1 MPKQT
6 FLKRTDETPPV
17 RNGEFVATST
27 VLQIS
32 QLAMTSPFVG
42 DFQII
47 GQGRLIVGE
56 HPDLGERFIVT
67 SGGAFAF
74 NAAGTRTFAVWTRGD
89 GVHTGGDVYLG
100 HPDNFLLYDQS
111 EGTLGLYTAAG
122 AGFIADSD
130 GSLFA
135 GDSDGAHMRWSSASR
150 ALEIRNGEDVKI
162 SLDANGDG
170 LFDGMVYASG
180 GRIYGQMQV
189 DGLFRA
195 GDVDGPSISLG
206 RFERL
211 NESNVLVESSEIV
224 ATDAANLPWF
234 RVVAGGSTPGGGWF
248 QVGNPGDYQQRMTYD
263 GTRLA
268 LDGDIYAR
276 GGEFA
281 GAVEITTGA
290 IYFGGGRGVLNSTGM
305 ALQSSTLGNE
315 GYNAVTWRTDLA
327 DAATNNLYIYAQ
339 EALSQNQVYIEQPA
353 TTTAG
358 TGTINVYAR
367 GTSSGTINLISLDT
381 GTPEISSL
389 SINSALGVRVTGITA
404 LGDGGATNYAQFDAD
419 GTFSLAGTAR
429 YERHVQIDAIATGA
443 VVNQPTPSD
452 FFTVGGLQYPT
463 TGAKYAFCQWEVPDD
478 WDGGDVYFEINWFP
492 DSGAISGT
500 AAVRWT
506 VEYRAI
512 AEGEA
517 INTGTSVT
525 LDNGAGGDT
534 GDYIQ
539 YQTKHT
545 RVTLTYNNA
554 NQPLAKQDHVYFKVS
569 RDTGVANDFSGSV
582 TVSAYE
588 IIYTST
594 GLPTSN

>member
-1 MPKQT
+1 MPKSAI
-6 FLKRTDETPPV
+6 LKRTDETPPV

-100 HPDNFLLYDQS
+100 HPDNFLMYDQS

-170 LFDGMVYASG
+170 LFDGTIYASG

-234 RVVAGGSTPGGGWF
+234 RVVAGGGTPGGGWF

-263 GTRLA
+263 GERLS

-276 GGEFA
+276 GGEIISLD
-281 GAVEITTGA
+281 VTGTLT
-290 IYFGGGRGVLNSTGM
+290 FGGGNMMDNEGIKLLAGGGVGAQFQNSVSWVDPANEAIAVARMYADKTGDNTFYM
-305 ALQSSTLGNE
+305 ALNKQTASGDVFPELYVSSDGS
-315 GYNAVTWRTDLA
+315 D
-327 DAATNNLYIYAQ
+327 
-339 EALSQNQVYIEQPA
+339 
-353 TTTAG
+353 
-358 TGTINVYAR
+358 
-367 GTSSGTINLISLDT
+367 
-381 GTPEISSL
+381 
-389 SINSALGVRVTGITA
+389 ALGARATFQA
-404 LGDGGATNYAQFDAD
+404 LGDTKIARIVASVTPGGNSSVITVSE
-419 GTFSLAGTAR
+419 TLAFYGVSPVSR
-429 YERHVQIDAIATGA
+429 QLLPTGA
-443 VVNQPTPSD
+443 GK
-452 FFTVGGLQYPT
+452 TVDNVISALQALGL
-463 TGAKYAFCQWEVPDD
+463 
-478 WDGGDVYFEINWFP
+478 
-492 DSGAISGT
+492 
-500 AAVRWT
+500 VRQ
-506 VEYRAI
+506 
-512 AEGEA
+512 
-517 INTGTSVT
+517 S
-525 LDNGAGGDT
+525 
-534 GDYIQ
+534 
-539 YQTKHT
+539 
-545 RVTLTYNNA
+545 
-554 NQPLAKQDHVYFKVS
+554 
-569 RDTGVANDFSGSV
+569 
-582 TVSAYE
+582 
-588 IIYTST
+588 
-594 GLPTSN
+594 

>member
-170 LFDGMVYASG
+170 FFDGTIYVSG

-195 GDVDGPSISLG
+195 GNVDGPSISLG

-234 RVVAGGSTPGGGWF
+234 RVVAGGSTAGGGWF
-248 QVGNPGDYQQRMTYD
+248 QVGNPGDYAGRMIYD
-263 GTRLA
+263 GETLQVANWIVDSERLRSPGGTLNLSTTEGVQFIGMSTEELLADRGRMLTFWSSATDPRPTHRISAYLNDETPDNHRLVVQAQPLDAFRGSLYAGVISTQQAQTRLRSIGGYDTVNQQQA
-268 LDGDIYAR
+268 YIDLWAYREEGSGVFTHSRIDISADIIYPVPYTAATIP
-276 GGEFA
+276 GGTIQNGGLINSNGTYEPGA
-281 GAVEITTGA
+281 GAGLYA
-290 IYFGGGRGVLNSTGM
+290 YFGGYWKPLALVADGWEAVDSGDSGMTAGNVQFYTCDATGGKIDI
-305 ALQSSTLGNE
+305 ALP
-315 GYNAVTWRTDLA
+315 
-327 DAATNNLYIYAQ
+327 AATAKPRDWEYTFYKSDASGNAI
-339 EALSQNQVYIEQPA
+339 
-353 TTTAG
+353 
-358 TGTINVYAR
+358 TI
-367 GTSSGTINLISLDT
+367 
-381 GTPEISSL
+381 
-389 SINSALGVRVTGITA
+389 
-404 LGDGGATNYAQFDAD
+404 DAD
-419 GTFSLAGTAR
+419 GA
-429 YERHVQIDAIATGA
+429 AT
-443 VVNQPTPSD
+443 
-452 FFTVGGLQYPT
+452 
-463 TGAKYAFCQWEVPDD
+463 
-478 WDGGDVYFEINWFP
+478 I
-492 DSGAISGT
+492 
-500 AAVRWT
+500 
-506 VEYRAI
+506 
-512 AEGEA
+512 
-517 INTGTSVT
+517 
-525 LDNGAGGDT
+525 NGAAT
-534 GDYIQ
+534 YVLTTQ
-539 YQTKHT
+539 YQAVTIR
-545 RVTLTYNNA
+545 RVGA
-554 NQPLAKQDHVYFKVS
+554 NWAIKSK
-569 RDTGVANDFSGSV
+569 A
-582 TVSAYE
+582 
-588 IIYTST
+588 
-594 GLPTSN
+594 

>member
-100 HPDNFLLYDQS
+100 HPDNFLMYDQS

-135 GDSDGAHMRWSSASR
+135 GDSDGAHMRWNSASR
-150 ALEIRNGEDVKI
+150 ALEVRNGEDVKI

-170 LFDGMVYASG
+170 FFDGTIYASG

-206 RFERL
+206 RFERTNDL
-211 NESNVLVESSEIV
+211 SELVESSEII
-224 ATDAANLPWF
+224 ATDTNNLPWF
-234 RVVAGGSTPGGGWF
+234 HVVAGGGTAGGGWF
-248 QVGNPGDYQQRMTYD
+248 QVGNPGDYQQRLTYD
-263 GTRLA
+263 GARLA

-276 GGEFA
+276 GGE
-281 GAVEITTGA
+281 IIDLTLTGNLTMD
-290 IYFGGGRGVLNSTGM
+290 GGSIIADT
-305 ALQSSTLGNE
+305 
-315 GYNAVTWRTDLA
+315 VTID
-327 DAATNNLYIYAQ
+327 D
-339 EALSQNQVYIEQPA
+339 
-353 TTTAG
+353 
-358 TGTINVYAR
+358 
-367 GTSSGTINLISLDT
+367 
-381 GTPEISSL
+381 
-389 SINSALGVRVTGITA
+389 TGIT
-404 LGDGGATNYAQFDAD
+404 
-419 GTFSLAGTAR
+419 
-429 YERHVQIDAIATGA
+429 IDALLGKYDSGGIRWIKNSDATEYLRIGTQVDLGSITA
-443 VVNQPTPSD
+443 NVIDSQGVKLSLVSSD
-452 FFTVGGLQYPT
+452 DINILTSSSNEVIIGTSANTGLR
-463 TGAKYAFCQWEVPDD
+463 V
-478 WDGGDVYFEINWFP
+478 
-492 DSGAISGT
+492 GAISSAAALGLFGVTVIERPTTSHASASFTVNSGT
-500 AAVRWT
+500 AVNDASTFDGYTIKQIVKALRD
-506 VEYRAI
+506 
-512 AEGEA
+512 
-517 INTGTSVT
+517 
-525 LDNGAGGDT
+525 LGA
-534 GDYIQ
+534 
-539 YQTKHT
+539 
-545 RVTLTYNNA
+545 LT
-554 NQPLAKQDHVYFKVS
+554 
-569 RDTGVANDFSGSV
+569 
-582 TVSAYE
+582 
-588 IIYTST
+588 
-594 GLPTSN
+594 

>member
-1 MPKQT
+1 MPKSAI
-6 FLKRTDETPPV
+6 LKRTDETPPV

-100 HPDNFLLYDQS
+100 HPDNFLMYDQS

-170 LFDGMVYASG
+170 FFDGTIYASG

-234 RVVAGGSTPGGGWF
+234 RVVAGGSTAGGGWF
-248 QVGNPGDYQQRMTYD
+248 QVGNPGDYAGRMTYD
-263 GTRLA
+263 GETLQVASWIVDSERLRSPGGTLNLSTTEGVQFIGTSTEELLADRGRMLTFWSSATDPRPTHHISAHLNDETPDNHRLVVQVQPLDAFRGSLYAGVISTQQAQTRLRSIGGYDTVNQQQA
-268 LDGDIYAR
+268 YIDLWAYREEGGGVFTHSRIDISADIIYPVPYTAATIP
-276 GGEFA
+276 GGTIQNGGLINSNGTYEPGA
-281 GAVEITTGA
+281 GAGLYA
-290 IYFGGGRGVLNSTGM
+290 YFGGYWKPLALVADGWEAVDSGDSGMTAGNVQFYTCDATGGKIDI
-305 ALQSSTLGNE
+305 ALP
-315 GYNAVTWRTDLA
+315 
-327 DAATNNLYIYAQ
+327 AATAKPRDWEYTFYK
-339 EALSQNQVYIEQPA
+339 SD
-353 TTTAG
+353 
-358 TGTINVYAR
+358 
-367 GTSSGTINLISLDT
+367 SSANAIAI
-381 GTPEISSL
+381 
-389 SINSALGVRVTGITA
+389 
-404 LGDGGATNYAQFDAD
+404 DAD
-419 GTFSLAGTAR
+419 GS
-429 YERHVQIDAIATGA
+429 AT
-443 VVNQPTPSD
+443 
-452 FFTVGGLQYPT
+452 
-463 TGAKYAFCQWEVPDD
+463 
-478 WDGGDVYFEINWFP
+478 I
-492 DSGAISGT
+492 
-500 AAVRWT
+500 
-506 VEYRAI
+506 
-512 AEGEA
+512 
-517 INTGTSVT
+517 
-525 LDNGAGGDT
+525 NGA
-534 GDYIQ
+534 
-539 YQTKHT
+539 
-545 RVTLTYNNA
+545 LTYTLS
-554 NQPLAKQDHVYFKVS
+554 NQHQA
-569 RDTGVANDFSGSV
+569 V
-582 TVSAYE
+582 TIRRVGADWAIKSKA
-588 IIYTST
+588 
-594 GLPTSN
+594 

>member
-17 RNGEFVATST
+17 RNGEFVATAT

-100 HPDNFLLYDQS
+100 HPDNFLMYDQS

-135 GDSDGAHMRWSSASR
+135 GDMDGAHMRWSSASR
-150 ALEIRNGEDVKI
+150 ALEIRNREDVKI

-170 LFDGMVYASG
+170 FFDGAIYASG

-211 NESNVLVESSEIV
+211 NESNVLVESSEII

-234 RVVAGGSTPGGGWF
+234 HVVAGGSTAGGGWF
-248 QVGNPGDYQQRMTYD
+248 QVGNPGDYAGRMTYD
-263 GTRLA
+263 GETLQVANWIVDSERLRSPGGILNLSTTEGVQFIGMSTEELLADRGRMLTFWSSASDPRPTHRISAFLNDETPDNHRLVVQAQPLDAFRGSLYAGVISTQQAQTRLRSIGGYNTVNQQQA
-268 LDGDIYAR
+268 YIDLWAYREEGGGAFTHSRIDISADIIYPMPYTAATIP
-276 GGEFA
+276 GGTIQNGGLLNSNGTYEPGA
-281 GAVEITTGA
+281 GAGLYA
-290 IYFGGGRGVLNSTGM
+290 YFGGYWKPLALVADGWEAVDSGDSGM
-305 ALQSSTLGNE
+305 
-315 GYNAVTWRTDLA
+315 
-327 DAATNNLYIYAQ
+327 
-339 EALSQNQVYIEQPA
+339 
-353 TTTAG
+353 TAG
-358 TGTINVYAR
+358 NVQFYTCDATGGNI
-367 GTSSGTINLISLDT
+367 TINLPAATAKPRDWEYTFYKSDASGNT
-381 GTPEISSL
+381 
-389 SINSALGVRVTGITA
+389 ITI
-404 LGDGGATNYAQFDAD
+404 DAD
-419 GTFSLAGTAR
+419 GA
-429 YERHVQIDAIATGA
+429 ATINGA
-443 VVNQPTPSD
+443 TTYVLTTQHQAVTIRR
-452 FFTVGGLQYPT
+452 VG
-463 TGAKYAFCQWEVPDD
+463 A
-478 WDGGDVYFEINWFP
+478 N
-492 DSGAISGT
+492 
-500 AAVRWT
+500 WT
-506 VEYRAI
+506 VKSKA
-512 AEGEA
+512 
-517 INTGTSVT
+517 
-525 LDNGAGGDT
+525 
-534 GDYIQ
+534 
-539 YQTKHT
+539 
-545 RVTLTYNNA
+545 
-554 NQPLAKQDHVYFKVS
+554 
-569 RDTGVANDFSGSV
+569 
-582 TVSAYE
+582 
-588 IIYTST
+588 
-594 GLPTSN
+594 

>member
-1 MPKQT
+1 MPKSAI
-6 FLKRTDETPPV
+6 LKRTDETPPV

-100 HPDNFLLYDQS
+100 HPDNFLMYDQS

-150 ALEIRNGEDVKI
+150 ALEVRNGEDVKI

-170 LFDGMVYASG
+170 FFDGTIYASG

-211 NESNVLVESSEIV
+211 NESNVLVESSEII

-234 RVVAGGSTPGGGWF
+234 HVVAGGSTPGGGWF

-263 GTRLA
+263 GERLS

-276 GGEFA
+276 GGE
-281 GAVEITTGA
+281 IIDLTLTGNLTMDGGSIIA
-290 IYFGGGRGVLNSTGM
+290 DTVTIDDTGIIIDALLGKYDGGGIRWIDDATSNEYLRIGTQVDLGSVTGSVIDS
-305 ALQSSTLGNE
+305 QT
-315 GYNAVTWRTDLA
+315 TDLFITSA
-327 DAATNNLYIYAQ
+327 ENIYIKPGSGKTVDIGGDA
-339 EALSQNQVYIEQPA
+339 
-353 TTTAG
+353 
-358 TGTINVYAR
+358 
-367 GTSSGTINLISLDT
+367 
-381 GTPEISSL
+381 
-389 SINSALGVRVTGITA
+389 
-404 LGDGGATNYAQFDAD
+404 NYAQFAAD
-419 GTFSLAGTAR
+419 GTLTLAGTAR
-429 YERHVQIDAIATGA
+429 YERHVQIEAVTTGA
-443 VVNQPTPSD
+443 VANQTTDVD
-452 FFTVGGLQYPT
+452 FFTAGGLQYPT
-463 TGAKYAFCQWEVPDD
+463 TGAKYAFCQWKIPDD
-478 WDGGDVYFEINWFP
+478 WDGGDVYFEIDWFP
-492 DSGAISGT
+492 DSGATTGT
-500 AAVRWT
+500 DAIRWT

-512 AEGEA
+512 AEGEL
-517 INTGTSVT
+517 INNGTSVT

-534 GDYIQ
+534 TDYSQ

-545 RVTLTYNNA
+545 RFTMAYNNA
-554 NQPLAKQDHVYFKVS
+554 NQPLTAQDHVYFKVS
-569 RDTGVANDFSGSV
+569 RDTSVANDFGGSV
-582 TVSAYE
+582 TVTAYE

-594 GLPTSN
+594 GFPSSN

>member
-100 HPDNFLLYDQS
+100 HPDNFLMYDQS
-111 EGTLGLYTAAG
+111 EGTLGLYTVAG

-170 LFDGMVYASG
+170 FFDGTIYASG

-234 RVVAGGSTPGGGWF
+234 RVVAGGSTAGGGWF
-248 QVGNPGDYQQRMTYD
+248 QVGNPGDYAGRMTYD
-263 GTRLA
+263 GETLQVASWIVDSDRLRSPGGILNLSTTEGVQFIGIETTA
-268 LDGDIYAR
+268 LTQDTGRMLTFWAADGDAWPTHRISAYLSDEAVDSHRLVIQAQPLPDFRGSVYLGTTSYKEAKTRVRAIGGYDTVNQQQAYIDLWAYREEGGGAFTHSRIDLSADIIYPMPYTAATIP
-276 GGEFA
+276 GGTIQNGGMLNSNGTYEPGA
-281 GAVEITTGA
+281 GAGLYA
-290 IYFGGGRGVLNSTGM
+290 YFGGYWKPLALVADGWEAVDSGDSGMTAGNVQFYTCDATGGKIDI
-305 ALQSSTLGNE
+305 ALP
-315 GYNAVTWRTDLA
+315 
-327 DAATNNLYIYAQ
+327 AATAKPRDWEYTFYK
-339 EALSQNQVYIEQPA
+339 SD
-353 TTTAG
+353 
-358 TGTINVYAR
+358 
-367 GTSSGTINLISLDT
+367 SSANAIAI
-381 GTPEISSL
+381 
-389 SINSALGVRVTGITA
+389 
-404 LGDGGATNYAQFDAD
+404 DAD
-419 GTFSLAGTAR
+419 GS
-429 YERHVQIDAIATGA
+429 AT
-443 VVNQPTPSD
+443 
-452 FFTVGGLQYPT
+452 
-463 TGAKYAFCQWEVPDD
+463 
-478 WDGGDVYFEINWFP
+478 I
-492 DSGAISGT
+492 
-500 AAVRWT
+500 
-506 VEYRAI
+506 
-512 AEGEA
+512 
-517 INTGTSVT
+517 
-525 LDNGAGGDT
+525 NGA
-534 GDYIQ
+534 
-539 YQTKHT
+539 
-545 RVTLTYNNA
+545 LTYTLSNQHQAVTIRRVGA
-554 NQPLAKQDHVYFKVS
+554 NWAIKSK
-569 RDTGVANDFSGSV
+569 A
-582 TVSAYE
+582 
-588 IIYTST
+588 
-594 GLPTSN
+594 

>member
-1 MPKQT
+1 MPKSAI
-6 FLKRTDETPPV
+6 LKRTDQNPPV
-17 RNGEFVATST
+17 RNGEFVATAT

-42 DFQII
+42 DFQIT

-74 NAAGTRTFAVWTRGD
+74 NASGTRTFAVWTRSD

-100 HPDNFLLYDQS
+100 HPDNFLMYDQS

-170 LFDGMVYASG
+170 LFDGTIYASG

-263 GTRLA
+263 GERLS

-276 GGEFA
+276 GGEIISLD
-281 GAVEITTGA
+281 VTGTLT
-290 IYFGGGRGVLNSTGM
+290 FGGGNMMDNEGIKLLAGGGVGAQFQNSVSWVDPANEAIAVARMYADKTGDNTFYM
-305 ALQSSTLGNE
+305 ALNKQTASGDVFPDLYVSSDGS
-315 GYNAVTWRTDLA
+315 D
-327 DAATNNLYIYAQ
+327 
-339 EALSQNQVYIEQPA
+339 
-353 TTTAG
+353 
-358 TGTINVYAR
+358 
-367 GTSSGTINLISLDT
+367 
-381 GTPEISSL
+381 
-389 SINSALGVRVTGITA
+389 ALGARATFQA
-404 LGDGGATNYAQFDAD
+404 LGDTKIARIVASVTPGGNSSVITVSE
-419 GTFSLAGTAR
+419 TLAFYGVSPVSR
-429 YERHVQIDAIATGA
+429 QLLPTGA
-443 VVNQPTPSD
+443 GK
-452 FFTVGGLQYPT
+452 TVDNVISALQALGL
-463 TGAKYAFCQWEVPDD
+463 
-478 WDGGDVYFEINWFP
+478 
-492 DSGAISGT
+492 
-500 AAVRWT
+500 VRQ
-506 VEYRAI
+506 
-512 AEGEA
+512 
-517 INTGTSVT
+517 S
-525 LDNGAGGDT
+525 
-534 GDYIQ
+534 
-539 YQTKHT
+539 
-545 RVTLTYNNA
+545 
-554 NQPLAKQDHVYFKVS
+554 
-569 RDTGVANDFSGSV
+569 
-582 TVSAYE
+582 
-588 IIYTST
+588 
-594 GLPTSN
+594 

>member
-1 MPKQT
+1 MPKSAI
-6 FLKRTDETPPV
+6 LKRTDQNPPV
-17 RNGEFVATST
+17 RNGEFVATAT

-100 HPDNFLLYDQS
+100 HPDNFLMYDQS
-111 EGTLGLYTAAG
+111 EGTLGLYTVAG

-170 LFDGMVYASG
+170 FFDGTIYASG

-234 RVVAGGSTPGGGWF
+234 HVVAGGSTAGGGWF
-248 QVGNPGDYQQRMTYD
+248 QVGNPGDYAGRMTYD
-263 GTRLA
+263 GETLQVANWIVDSERLRSP
-268 LDGDIYAR
+268 G
-276 GGEFA
+276 
-281 GAVEITTGA
+281 
-290 IYFGGGRGVLNSTGM
+290 
-305 ALQSSTLGNE
+305 
-315 GYNAVTWRTDLA
+315 
-327 DAATNNLYIYAQ
+327 
-339 EALSQNQVYIEQPA
+339 
-353 TTTAG
+353 
-358 TGTINVYAR
+358 
-367 GTSSGTINLISLDT
+367 GTINLSTTEGVQFIGTSTEELLADRGRMLTFWSSASDPRPTHRISAYLNDETPDNHRLVVQAQPLDAFR
-381 GTPEISSL
+381 GSLYAGVISTQQAQTRL
-389 SINSALGVRVTGITA
+389 RSIGGYNTVNQQQAYIDIWAYREEG
-404 LGDGGATNYAQFDAD
+404 GGAFTHSRIDLSADIIYPMPYTAATIPGGTIQNGGLLNSNGTYEPGAGAGLYAYFGGYWKPLALVADGWEAVDSGDSGMTAGNVQFYTCDATGGKIDIALPAATAKPRDWEYTFYKSDSSANAIAIDAD
-419 GTFSLAGTAR
+419 GS
-429 YERHVQIDAIATGA
+429 AT
-443 VVNQPTPSD
+443 
-452 FFTVGGLQYPT
+452 
-463 TGAKYAFCQWEVPDD
+463 
-478 WDGGDVYFEINWFP
+478 I
-492 DSGAISGT
+492 
-500 AAVRWT
+500 
-506 VEYRAI
+506 
-512 AEGEA
+512 
-517 INTGTSVT
+517 
-525 LDNGAGGDT
+525 NGA
-534 GDYIQ
+534 
-539 YQTKHT
+539 
-545 RVTLTYNNA
+545 LTYTLSNQHQAVTIRRVGA
-554 NQPLAKQDHVYFKVS
+554 NWAIKSK
-569 RDTGVANDFSGSV
+569 A
-582 TVSAYE
+582 
-588 IIYTST
+588 
-594 GLPTSN
+594 

>member
-1 MPKQT
+1 MPKSAI
-6 FLKRTDETPPV
+6 LKRTDETPPV

-100 HPDNFLLYDQS
+100 HPDNFLMYDQS

-170 LFDGMVYASG
+170 LFDGTIYASG

-234 RVVAGGSTPGGGWF
+234 HVVAGGGTPGGGWF

-263 GTRLA
+263 GERLS

-276 GGEFA
+276 GGEIISLD
-281 GAVEITTGA
+281 VTGTLT
-290 IYFGGGRGVLNSTGM
+290 FGGGNMMDNEGIKLLAGGGVGAQFQNSVSWVDPANEAIAVARMYADKTGDNTFYM
-305 ALQSSTLGNE
+305 ALNKQTASGDVFPELYVSSDGS
-315 GYNAVTWRTDLA
+315 D
-327 DAATNNLYIYAQ
+327 
-339 EALSQNQVYIEQPA
+339 
-353 TTTAG
+353 
-358 TGTINVYAR
+358 
-367 GTSSGTINLISLDT
+367 
-381 GTPEISSL
+381 
-389 SINSALGVRVTGITA
+389 ALGARATFQA
-404 LGDGGATNYAQFDAD
+404 LGDTKIARIVASVTPGGNSSVITVSE
-419 GTFSLAGTAR
+419 TLAFYGVSPVSR
-429 YERHVQIDAIATGA
+429 QLLPTGA
-443 VVNQPTPSD
+443 GK
-452 FFTVGGLQYPT
+452 TVDNVISALQALGL
-463 TGAKYAFCQWEVPDD
+463 
-478 WDGGDVYFEINWFP
+478 
-492 DSGAISGT
+492 
-500 AAVRWT
+500 VRQ
-506 VEYRAI
+506 
-512 AEGEA
+512 
-517 INTGTSVT
+517 S
-525 LDNGAGGDT
+525 
-534 GDYIQ
+534 
-539 YQTKHT
+539 
-545 RVTLTYNNA
+545 
-554 NQPLAKQDHVYFKVS
+554 
-569 RDTGVANDFSGSV
+569 
-582 TVSAYE
+582 
-588 IIYTST
+588 
-594 GLPTSN
+594 

>member
-1 MPKQT
+1 MPKSAI
-6 FLKRTDETPPV
+6 LKRTDQNPPV
-17 RNGEFVATST
+17 RNGEFVATAT

-100 HPDNFLLYDQS
+100 HPDNFLMYDQS
-111 EGTLGLYTAAG
+111 EGTLGLYTVAG

-170 LFDGMVYASG
+170 FFDGTIYASG

-234 RVVAGGSTPGGGWF
+234 RVVAGGGTPGGGWF

-263 GTRLA
+263 GERLS

-276 GGEFA
+276 GGEIISLD
-281 GAVEITTGA
+281 VTGTLT
-290 IYFGGGRGVLNSTGM
+290 FGGGNMMDNEGIKLLAGGGVGAQFQNSVSWVDPANEAIAVARMYADQTGDNTFYM
-305 ALQSSTLGNE
+305 ALNKQTASGDVFPELYVSSDGS
-315 GYNAVTWRTDLA
+315 D
-327 DAATNNLYIYAQ
+327 
-339 EALSQNQVYIEQPA
+339 
-353 TTTAG
+353 
-358 TGTINVYAR
+358 
-367 GTSSGTINLISLDT
+367 
-381 GTPEISSL
+381 
-389 SINSALGVRVTGITA
+389 ALGARATFQA
-404 LGDGGATNYAQFDAD
+404 LGDTKIARIVASVTPGGNSSVITVSD
-419 GTFSLAGTAR
+419 TLAFYGASP
-429 YERHVQIDAIATGA
+429 VACQLLPTGA
-443 VVNQPTPSD
+443 GK
-452 FFTVGGLQYPT
+452 TVDNVISALQALGL
-463 TGAKYAFCQWEVPDD
+463 
-478 WDGGDVYFEINWFP
+478 
-492 DSGAISGT
+492 
-500 AAVRWT
+500 VRQ
-506 VEYRAI
+506 
-512 AEGEA
+512 
-517 INTGTSVT
+517 S
-525 LDNGAGGDT
+525 
-534 GDYIQ
+534 
-539 YQTKHT
+539 
-545 RVTLTYNNA
+545 
-554 NQPLAKQDHVYFKVS
+554 
-569 RDTGVANDFSGSV
+569 
-582 TVSAYE
+582 
-588 IIYTST
+588 
-594 GLPTSN
+594 

>member
-1 MPKQT
+1 MPKSAI
-6 FLKRTDETPPV
+6 LKRTDQNPPV
-17 RNGEFVATST
+17 RNGEFVATAT

-74 NAAGTRTFAVWTRGD
+74 NASGTRTFAVWTRSD

-100 HPDNFLLYDQS
+100 HPDNFLMYDQS

-170 LFDGMVYASG
+170 LFDGTIYASG

-234 RVVAGGSTPGGGWF
+234 HVVAGGGTPGGGWF

-263 GTRLA
+263 GERLS

-276 GGEFA
+276 GGEIISLD
-281 GAVEITTGA
+281 VTGTLT
-290 IYFGGGRGVLNSTGM
+290 FGGGNMMDNEGIKLLAGGGVGAQFQNSVSWVDPANTAIAVARMYADKTGDNTFYM
-305 ALQSSTLGNE
+305 ALNKQTASGDVFPDLYVSSDGS
-315 GYNAVTWRTDLA
+315 D
-327 DAATNNLYIYAQ
+327 
-339 EALSQNQVYIEQPA
+339 
-353 TTTAG
+353 
-358 TGTINVYAR
+358 
-367 GTSSGTINLISLDT
+367 
-381 GTPEISSL
+381 
-389 SINSALGVRVTGITA
+389 ALGARATFQA
-404 LGDGGATNYAQFDAD
+404 LGDTKIARIVASVTPGGNSSVITVSE
-419 GTFSLAGTAR
+419 TLAFYGVSPVSR
-429 YERHVQIDAIATGA
+429 QLLPTGA
-443 VVNQPTPSD
+443 GK
-452 FFTVGGLQYPT
+452 TVDNVISALQALGL
-463 TGAKYAFCQWEVPDD
+463 
-478 WDGGDVYFEINWFP
+478 
-492 DSGAISGT
+492 
-500 AAVRWT
+500 VRQ
-506 VEYRAI
+506 
-512 AEGEA
+512 
-517 INTGTSVT
+517 S
-525 LDNGAGGDT
+525 
-534 GDYIQ
+534 
-539 YQTKHT
+539 
-545 RVTLTYNNA
+545 
-554 NQPLAKQDHVYFKVS
+554 
-569 RDTGVANDFSGSV
+569 
-582 TVSAYE
+582 
-588 IIYTST
+588 
-594 GLPTSN
+594 

>member
-1 MPKQT
+1 
-6 FLKRTDETPPV
+6 V
-17 RNGEFVATST
+17 RNGEFVATAT

-42 DFQII
+42 DFQIT

-74 NAAGTRTFAVWTRGD
+74 NASGTRTFAVWTRSD

-100 HPDNFLLYDQS
+100 HPDNFLMYDQS

-170 LFDGMVYASG
+170 LFDGTIYASG

-234 RVVAGGSTPGGGWF
+234 HVVAGGGTPGGGWF

-263 GTRLA
+263 GERLS

-276 GGEFA
+276 GGEIISLD
-281 GAVEITTGA
+281 VTGTLT
-290 IYFGGGRGVLNSTGM
+290 FGGGNMMDNEGIKLLAGGGVGAQFQNSVSWVDPANEAIAVARMYADKTGDNTFYM
-305 ALQSSTLGNE
+305 ALNKQTASGDVFPDLYVSSDGS
-315 GYNAVTWRTDLA
+315 D
-327 DAATNNLYIYAQ
+327 
-339 EALSQNQVYIEQPA
+339 
-353 TTTAG
+353 
-358 TGTINVYAR
+358 
-367 GTSSGTINLISLDT
+367 
-381 GTPEISSL
+381 
-389 SINSALGVRVTGITA
+389 ALGARATFQA
-404 LGDGGATNYAQFDAD
+404 LGDTKIARIVASVTPGGNSSVITVSE
-419 GTFSLAGTAR
+419 TLAFYGVSPVSR
-429 YERHVQIDAIATGA
+429 QLLPTGA
-443 VVNQPTPSD
+443 GK
-452 FFTVGGLQYPT
+452 TVDNVISALQALGL
-463 TGAKYAFCQWEVPDD
+463 
-478 WDGGDVYFEINWFP
+478 
-492 DSGAISGT
+492 
-500 AAVRWT
+500 VRQ
-506 VEYRAI
+506 
-512 AEGEA
+512 
-517 INTGTSVT
+517 S
-525 LDNGAGGDT
+525 
-534 GDYIQ
+534 
-539 YQTKHT
+539 
-545 RVTLTYNNA
+545 
-554 NQPLAKQDHVYFKVS
+554 
-569 RDTGVANDFSGSV
+569 
-582 TVSAYE
+582 
-588 IIYTST
+588 
-594 GLPTSN
+594 

>member
-17 RNGEFVATST
+17 RNGEFVATAT

-170 LFDGMVYASG
+170 RFDGMVYASG
-180 GRIYGQMQV
+180 GRFYGEIQV
-189 DGLFRA
+189 DSRLRA
-195 GDVDGPSISLG
+195 GDVDGPSVTFG
-206 RFERL
+206 KFERI
-211 NESNVLVESSEIV
+211 NDVGDLVESSEIV

-263 GTRLA
+263 GERLS

-276 GGEFA
+276 GGEIIDLD
-281 GAVEITTGA
+281 VTGA
-290 IYFGGGRGVLNSTGM
+290 LKFGGGNLLDNEGLRLLAGGG
-305 ALQSSTLGNE
+305 AGATLGNSISW
-315 GYNAVTWRTDLA
+315 VD
-327 DAATNNLYIYAQ
+327 
-339 EALSQNQVYIEQPA
+339 PA
-353 TTTAG
+353 NTA
-358 TGTINVYAR
+358 IVISRVYADKT
-367 GTSSGTINLISLDT
+367 GDNTFYVELNKQTAAGNVFPDLFVSSGGSDD
-381 GTPEISSL
+381 
-389 SINSALGVRVTGITA
+389 LGARATFQA
-404 LGDGGATNYAQFDAD
+404 LGDTKNASIVASVTPGGNSSVITVSE
-419 GTFSLAGTAR
+419 TLAFYGASP
-429 YERHVQIDAIATGA
+429 VACQLLPTGA
-443 VVNQPTPSD
+443 GK
-452 FFTVGGLQYPT
+452 TVDNVISALQALGL
-463 TGAKYAFCQWEVPDD
+463 
-478 WDGGDVYFEINWFP
+478 
-492 DSGAISGT
+492 
-500 AAVRWT
+500 VRQ
-506 VEYRAI
+506 
-512 AEGEA
+512 
-517 INTGTSVT
+517 S
-525 LDNGAGGDT
+525 
-534 GDYIQ
+534 
-539 YQTKHT
+539 
-545 RVTLTYNNA
+545 
-554 NQPLAKQDHVYFKVS
+554 
-569 RDTGVANDFSGSV
+569 
-582 TVSAYE
+582 
-588 IIYTST
+588 
-594 GLPTSN
+594 

>member
-1 MPKQT
+1 MPKSAI
-6 FLKRTDETPPV
+6 LKRTDQNPPV
-17 RNGEFVATST
+17 RNGEFVATAT

-42 DFQII
+42 DFQIT

-74 NAAGTRTFAVWTRGD
+74 NASGTRTFAVWTRSD

-100 HPDNFLLYDQS
+100 HPDNFLMYDQS

-170 LFDGMVYASG
+170 LFDGTIYASG

-234 RVVAGGSTPGGGWF
+234 HVVAGGGTPGGGWF

-263 GTRLA
+263 GERLS

-276 GGEFA
+276 GGEIISLD
-281 GAVEITTGA
+281 VTGTLT
-290 IYFGGGRGVLNSTGM
+290 FGGGNMMDNEGIKLLAGGGVGAQFQNSVSWVDPANEAIAVARMYADKTGDNTFYM
-305 ALQSSTLGNE
+305 ALNKQTASGDVFPELYVSSDGS
-315 GYNAVTWRTDLA
+315 D
-327 DAATNNLYIYAQ
+327 
-339 EALSQNQVYIEQPA
+339 
-353 TTTAG
+353 
-358 TGTINVYAR
+358 
-367 GTSSGTINLISLDT
+367 
-381 GTPEISSL
+381 
-389 SINSALGVRVTGITA
+389 ALGARATFQA
-404 LGDGGATNYAQFDAD
+404 LGDTKIARIVASVTPGGNSSVITVSE
-419 GTFSLAGTAR
+419 TLAFYGVSPVSR
-429 YERHVQIDAIATGA
+429 QLLPTGA
-443 VVNQPTPSD
+443 GK
-452 FFTVGGLQYPT
+452 TVDNVISALQALGL
-463 TGAKYAFCQWEVPDD
+463 
-478 WDGGDVYFEINWFP
+478 
-492 DSGAISGT
+492 
-500 AAVRWT
+500 VRQ
-506 VEYRAI
+506 
-512 AEGEA
+512 
-517 INTGTSVT
+517 S
-525 LDNGAGGDT
+525 
-534 GDYIQ
+534 
-539 YQTKHT
+539 
-545 RVTLTYNNA
+545 
-554 NQPLAKQDHVYFKVS
+554 
-569 RDTGVANDFSGSV
+569 
-582 TVSAYE
+582 
-588 IIYTST
+588 
-594 GLPTSN
+594 

>member
-1 MPKQT
+1 MPKSAI
-6 FLKRTDETPPV
+6 LKRTDQNPPV
-17 RNGEFVATST
+17 RNGEFVATAT

-42 DFQII
+42 DFQIT

-74 NAAGTRTFAVWTRGD
+74 NASGTRTFAVWTRSD

-100 HPDNFLLYDQS
+100 HPDNFLMYDQS

-170 LFDGMVYASG
+170 LFDGTIYASG

-234 RVVAGGSTPGGGWF
+234 HVVAGGGTPGGGWF

-263 GTRLA
+263 GERLS

-276 GGEFA
+276 GGEIISLD
-281 GAVEITTGA
+281 VTGTLT
-290 IYFGGGRGVLNSTGM
+290 FGGGNMMDNEGIKLLAGGGVGAQFQNSVSWVDPANTAIAVARMYADKTGDNTFYM
-305 ALQSSTLGNE
+305 ALNKQTASGDVFPE
-315 GYNAVTWRTDLA
+315 
-327 DAATNNLYIYAQ
+327 LY
-339 EALSQNQVYIEQPA
+339 V
-353 TTTAG
+353 
-358 TGTINVYAR
+358 
-367 GTSSGTINLISLDT
+367 SSGGSD
-381 GTPEISSL
+381 
-389 SINSALGVRVTGITA
+389 ALGARATFQA
-404 LGDGGATNYAQFDAD
+404 LGDTKIARIVANVTPGGNSSVITVSE
-419 GTFSLAGTAR
+419 TLAFYGVSPVSR
-429 YERHVQIDAIATGA
+429 QLLPTGA
-443 VVNQPTPSD
+443 GK
-452 FFTVGGLQYPT
+452 TVDNVISALQALGL
-463 TGAKYAFCQWEVPDD
+463 
-478 WDGGDVYFEINWFP
+478 
-492 DSGAISGT
+492 
-500 AAVRWT
+500 VRQ
-506 VEYRAI
+506 
-512 AEGEA
+512 
-517 INTGTSVT
+517 S
-525 LDNGAGGDT
+525 
-534 GDYIQ
+534 
-539 YQTKHT
+539 
-545 RVTLTYNNA
+545 
-554 NQPLAKQDHVYFKVS
+554 
-569 RDTGVANDFSGSV
+569 
-582 TVSAYE
+582 
-588 IIYTST
+588 
-594 GLPTSN
+594 

>member
-1 MPKQT
+1 MPKSAI
-6 FLKRTDETPPV
+6 LKRTDQNPPV
-17 RNGEFVATST
+17 RNGEFVATAT

-100 HPDNFLLYDQS
+100 HPDNFLMYDQS

-170 LFDGMVYASG
+170 FFDGTIYASG

-211 NESNVLVESSEIV
+211 NESNALVESSEII

-234 RVVAGGSTPGGGWF
+234 HVVAGGSTAGGGWF
-248 QVGNPGDYQQRMTYD
+248 QVGNPGDYAGRMTYD
-263 GTRLA
+263 GETLQVANWIVDSERLRSPGGILNLSTVEGVQFIGFETTALTQDVGRMVTFWAAEGDAWPTHRISAYVNDSETPDNHRLVIQAQPLPDFRGSVYLGATSYKEAKTRVRAIGGYDTVNQQQAYIDLWA
-268 LDGDIYAR
+268 YREELGGAFTHSRIDLSADIVYPMPYTAATIP
-276 GGEFA
+276 GGTIQNGGLLNSNGTYEPGA
-281 GAVEITTGA
+281 GAGLYA
-290 IYFGGGRGVLNSTGM
+290 YFGGYWKPL
-305 ALQSSTLGNE
+305 ALVADGWEALDVSDDGATAGNVQFYTCSASGGAFTVNLPAATAKPRDWEYTFYKSDSSA
-315 GYNAVTWRTDLA
+315 NAVT
-327 DAATNNLYIYAQ
+327 I
-339 EALSQNQVYIEQPA
+339 
-353 TTTAG
+353 
-358 TGTINVYAR
+358 
-367 GTSSGTINLISLDT
+367 
-381 GTPEISSL
+381 
-389 SINSALGVRVTGITA
+389 
-404 LGDGGATNYAQFDAD
+404 DAD
-419 GTFSLAGTAR
+419 GA
-429 YERHVQIDAIATGA
+429 AT
-443 VVNQPTPSD
+443 
-452 FFTVGGLQYPT
+452 
-463 TGAKYAFCQWEVPDD
+463 
-478 WDGGDVYFEINWFP
+478 I
-492 DSGAISGT
+492 
-500 AAVRWT
+500 
-506 VEYRAI
+506 
-512 AEGEA
+512 
-517 INTGTSVT
+517 
-525 LDNGAGGDT
+525 NGAAT
-534 GDYIQ
+534 YALTTQ
-539 YQTKHT
+539 YQAVTIR
-545 RVTLTYNNA
+545 RVGA
-554 NQPLAKQDHVYFKVS
+554 NWAVK
-569 RDTGVANDFSGSV
+569 
-582 TVSAYE
+582 
-588 IIYTST
+588 ST
-594 GLPTSN
+594 A

>member
-1 MPKQT
+1 MPKSAI
-6 FLKRTDETPPV
+6 LKRTDQNPPV
-17 RNGEFVATST
+17 RNGEFVATAT

-42 DFQII
+42 DFQIT

-74 NAAGTRTFAVWTRGD
+74 NASGTRTFAVWTRSD

-100 HPDNFLLYDQS
+100 HPDNFLMYDQS

-170 LFDGMVYASG
+170 LFDGTIYASG

-234 RVVAGGSTPGGGWF
+234 HVVAGGGTPGGGWF

-263 GTRLA
+263 GERLS

-276 GGEFA
+276 GGEIISLD
-281 GAVEITTGA
+281 VTGTLT
-290 IYFGGGRGVLNSTGM
+290 FGGGNMMDNEGIKLLAGGGVGAQFQNSVSWVDPANEAIAVARMYADKTGDNTFYM
-305 ALQSSTLGNE
+305 ALNKQTASGDVFPDLYVSSDGS
-315 GYNAVTWRTDLA
+315 D
-327 DAATNNLYIYAQ
+327 
-339 EALSQNQVYIEQPA
+339 
-353 TTTAG
+353 
-358 TGTINVYAR
+358 
-367 GTSSGTINLISLDT
+367 
-381 GTPEISSL
+381 
-389 SINSALGVRVTGITA
+389 ALGARATFQA
-404 LGDGGATNYAQFDAD
+404 LGDTKIARIVASVTPGGNSSVITVSE
-419 GTFSLAGTAR
+419 TLAFYGVSPVSR
-429 YERHVQIDAIATGA
+429 QLLPTGA
-443 VVNQPTPSD
+443 GK
-452 FFTVGGLQYPT
+452 TVDNVISALQALGL
-463 TGAKYAFCQWEVPDD
+463 
-478 WDGGDVYFEINWFP
+478 
-492 DSGAISGT
+492 
-500 AAVRWT
+500 VRQ
-506 VEYRAI
+506 
-512 AEGEA
+512 
-517 INTGTSVT
+517 S
-525 LDNGAGGDT
+525 
-534 GDYIQ
+534 
-539 YQTKHT
+539 
-545 RVTLTYNNA
+545 
-554 NQPLAKQDHVYFKVS
+554 
-569 RDTGVANDFSGSV
+569 
-582 TVSAYE
+582 
-588 IIYTST
+588 
-594 GLPTSN
+594 

>member
-1 MPKQT
+1 MPKSAI
-6 FLKRTDETPPV
+6 LKRTDETPPV

-56 HPDLGERFIVT
+56 HPDLGERFTVT

-74 NAAGTRTFAVWTRGD
+74 NASGTRTFAVWTRGD

-100 HPDNFLLYDQS
+100 HPDNFLMYDQS

-170 LFDGMVYASG
+170 LFDGTIYASG

-234 RVVAGGSTPGGGWF
+234 HVVAGGGTPGGGWF

-263 GTRLA
+263 GERLS

-276 GGEFA
+276 GGEIISLD
-281 GAVEITTGA
+281 VTGTLT
-290 IYFGGGRGVLNSTGM
+290 FGGGNMMDNEGIKLLAGGGVGAQFQNSVSWVDPANEAIAVARMYADKTGDNTFYM
-305 ALQSSTLGNE
+305 ALNKQTASGDVFPELYVSSDGS
-315 GYNAVTWRTDLA
+315 D
-327 DAATNNLYIYAQ
+327 
-339 EALSQNQVYIEQPA
+339 
-353 TTTAG
+353 
-358 TGTINVYAR
+358 
-367 GTSSGTINLISLDT
+367 
-381 GTPEISSL
+381 
-389 SINSALGVRVTGITA
+389 ALGARATFQA
-404 LGDGGATNYAQFDAD
+404 LGDTKIARIVASVTPGGNSSVITVSE
-419 GTFSLAGTAR
+419 TLAFYGVSPVSR
-429 YERHVQIDAIATGA
+429 QLLPTGA
-443 VVNQPTPSD
+443 GK
-452 FFTVGGLQYPT
+452 TVDNVISALQALGL
-463 TGAKYAFCQWEVPDD
+463 
-478 WDGGDVYFEINWFP
+478 
-492 DSGAISGT
+492 
-500 AAVRWT
+500 VRQ
-506 VEYRAI
+506 
-512 AEGEA
+512 
-517 INTGTSVT
+517 S
-525 LDNGAGGDT
+525 
-534 GDYIQ
+534 
-539 YQTKHT
+539 
-545 RVTLTYNNA
+545 
-554 NQPLAKQDHVYFKVS
+554 
-569 RDTGVANDFSGSV
+569 
-582 TVSAYE
+582 
-588 IIYTST
+588 
-594 GLPTSN
+594 